1 MPAILVAMI
10 LLLVL
15 VGAVLGVVIV
25 GMQGRGRDRAPLF
38 ADRMARAAQHLNGD
52 GAPPQSLR
60 RLFRGPRPKTH

>member
-25 GMQGRGRDRAPLF
+25 GMQGRGRDRAPLL

-52 GAPPQSLR
+52 AAPPQSLR
-60 RLFRGPRPKTH
+60 RVLRGLRPKTH

>member
-25 GMQGRGRDRAPLF
+25 GMQGRGRDRAPHL
-38 ADRMARAAQHLNGD
+38 ADRMARAARHLNGD

-60 RLFRGPRPKTH
+60 RLFRSPRPKTH

>member
-25 GMQGRGRDRAPLF
+25 GMQGRGRDRAPAL
-38 ADRMARAAQHLNGD
+38 ADKMARAARHLNGD
-52 GAPPQSLR
+52 ATPPQALR
-60 RLFRGPRPKTH
+60 RVLRGRHLQSR